1 LKTKKFKELVHV
13 AVKKWRCLV
22 CGYIHEG
29 EAPPEVCPVCGVGPE
44 EFVLVEEKERDVTLS
59 EEIKVACRSISHGMY
74 IICSK
79 NGERFNGQTANSLT
93 QVSGNPI
100 QVAIGINKGNLTH
113 EYIEKSG
120 VFVANILGCDSI
132 DLAKH
137 FGFQTGREVDK
148 FKDISYEL
156 GAETAAPYIKEAL
169 AYLECKID
177 QKKTLDANTHTVYLA
192 EVVGGGI
199 LNKGEPM
206 TYSYYHANRK

>member
-1 LKTKKFKELVHV
+1 M
-13 AVKKWRCLV
+13 AVKKWRCVV

-29 EAPPEVCPVCGVGPE
+29 DEPPEICPVCGVGPE
-44 EFVLVEEKERDVTLS
+44 EFVLVEEKGTDVALL
-59 EEIKVACRSISHGMY
+59 EEIKEACRSISHGMY

-100 QVAIGINKGNLTH
+100 QVAIGINKDNLTH

-120 VFVANILGCDSI
+120 VFVASILGPDNI

-137 FGFQTGREVDK
+137 FGLQTGKEVDK
-148 FKDISYEL
+148 FEGISYEL
-156 GAETAAPYIKEAL
+156 GTETAAPYIKEAL
-169 AYLECKID
+169 AYLECEID
-177 QKKTLDANTHTVYLA
+177 QKKTLDANTHTLYLA

-206 TYSYYHANRK
+206 TYSHYRANRK

>member
-1 LKTKKFKELVHV
+1 M

-93 QVSGNPI
+93 QVSGNHI